1 MLPGDSLTYLFGAT
15 FATIAIVGNIESFAL
30 FIFIPWAIEILLKV
44 RGKLKVR
51 SLGNLQEDGTLKA
64 PYKHIYSWTHIMMYL
79 PTLWKKRFTE
89 KQVTTGILLV
99 EVLFCVAGFI
109 IFL

>member
-1 MLPGDSLTYLFGAT
+1 
-15 FATIAIVGNIESFAL
+15 
-30 FIFIPWAIEILLKV
+30 
-44 RGKLKVR
+44 
-51 SLGNLQEDGTLKA
+51 
-64 PYKHIYSWTHIMMYL
+64 MYL